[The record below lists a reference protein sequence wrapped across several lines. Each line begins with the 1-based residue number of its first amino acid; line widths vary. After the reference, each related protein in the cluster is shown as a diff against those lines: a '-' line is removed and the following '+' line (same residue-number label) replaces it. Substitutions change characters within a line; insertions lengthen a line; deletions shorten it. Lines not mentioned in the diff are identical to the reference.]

1 MKKEVNYSKTDM
13 KQGLIYKHLKKRYP
27 TEANEYL
34 NLGKFGVNI
43 SKDHSCMVMSFHN
56 DFQRGKSYP
65 AINAT
70 GLANV
75 DNLAQQIMLSSN
87 AIVATTVDNGIETTA
102 SHAVKPTSDKWQVIR
117 VQTFDISYREIENKV
132 VYIVHREEEL

>member
-1 MKKEVNYSKTDM
+1 MNYNKSSM

-102 SHAVKPTSDKWQVIR
+102 SHAVKPLSDKWQVIR
-117 VQTFDISYREIENKV
+117 VQTFDISCREIEGKV
-132 VYIVHREEEL
+132 VYIIHRKEGL